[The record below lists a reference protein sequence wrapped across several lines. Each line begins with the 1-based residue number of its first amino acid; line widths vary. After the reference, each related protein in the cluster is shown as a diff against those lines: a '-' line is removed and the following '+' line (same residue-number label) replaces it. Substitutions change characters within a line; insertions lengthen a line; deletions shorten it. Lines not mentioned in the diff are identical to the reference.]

1 MTLAH
6 PLAPL
11 LAALRFDL
19 ASRSALD
26 GLDDA
31 GWTRLLA
38 CSDRARMTLLLPGLE
53 QPEWPDWVRQRLRR
67 NLEANLT
74 RRRRLSETHAEI
86 AAALADEGLPYVVL
100 KGRAH
105 ETRYSA
111 DPRLRVQYDLDL
123 YCPPESARAAL
134 AALEKL
140 GYRPAPG
147 TGRVHSDHFP
157 PLIRPRE
164 WQWKGDYFDPEIPIA
179 IELHFRF
186 WDPEMERIRAP
197 GVDKFW
203 ARRDGCELLLADD
216 FAYRCLHALRHLF
229 RGSLSPYSVYELAW
243 FLHAHSES
251 DFFDGWAALHSS
263 ELRRL
268 ETIAAAVASKWF
280 GCALADPL
288 AREWQACP
296 EPVRLWLERFA
307 WAPLGSAA
315 KSELWLHLELVDSPG
330 GGARV
335 LLRRLV
341 PLRLPSAVE
350 AGPPPAGRRSWAGA
364 LAGARR
370 YLGYVWARTAHHGRL
385 LVPAVFEG
393 IRWWWETRGA
403 GGEYGR
409 LLAAS
414 ACYTLGLFIY
424 VLLYNLHLLDRGF
437 DERSL
442 GLIAGA
448 FTAGTLAA
456 ALPAGWLIARAG
468 LRRAL
473 LVCFGGMAAVSAAR
487 ALPLALPPLIVLSV
501 AGGLF
506 SGLWMVALAPA
517 VAALTTEG
525 QRPLAFSLF
534 LAVNIALGIAGG
546 FVGGSLPE
554 WIAALGWP
562 QSSSKFVA
570 LLVASAAVSLALRP
584 AWRLRF
590 PAPPRASVV
599 YPRGAFLRRFLLA
612 LAAWNFATASFNPFF
627 NAFFSRHAGAAV
639 ARIGSIFALGQAAQV
654 GALLVAPYAC
664 RRLGLVAAVAAMQA
678 MAGLSLAGLGLGPAW
693 AHAPVYCSYMAFQW
707 MSEPAIYSLLMKNV
721 HPGERAG
728 ASALYLLATAA
739 AQTLAAAAA
748 GAALAHW
755 GYPPVMAAAGGL
767 ASVSGLLLW
776 VLVKRF
782 E

>member
-1 MTLAH
+1 MA

-11 LAALRFDL
+11 LAALRFDQ

-26 GLDDA
+26 RLDEA
-31 GWTRLLA
+31 GWSRLLA
-38 CSDRARMTLLLPGLE
+38 RSDRARMTLLLRGLE
-53 QPEWPDWVRQRLRR
+53 QPDWPDWVRARLRR
-67 NLEANLT
+67 NFEANLA
-74 RRRRLSETHAEI
+74 RRGRLRATHAEI
-86 AAALADEGLPYVVL
+86 AAALAAEDVPHVVL

-123 YCPPESARAAL
+123 YCPPANARAGL
-134 AALEKL
+134 AVLEKL

-147 TGRVHSDHFP
+147 MARVRSDHFP
-157 PLIRPRE
+157 PLIRPYE

-197 GVDKFW
+197 GVEEFW
-203 ARRDGCELLLADD
+203 TRRDGCELHLADD
-216 FAYRCLHALRHLF
+216 FAYRALHALRHLF

-243 FLHAHSES
+243 FLQAHSEG
-251 DFFDGWAALHSS
+251 DFFDGWTEFHSP

-268 ETIAAAVASKWF
+268 QAMAAALASKWF
-280 GCALADPL
+280 GCALPAPL
-288 AREWQACP
+288 AGELQACP

-307 WAPLGSAA
+307 WAPLGGAT
-315 KSELWLHLELVDSPG
+315 KSELWLHLELVDSLG
-330 GGARV
+330 GGVRV
-335 LLRRLV
+335 LLRRLL
-341 PLRLPSAVE
+341 PLRLPSAAE
-350 AGPPPAGRRSWAGA
+350 AGPPPPGRRSWLDRLG
-364 LAGARR
+364 GARR
-370 YLGYVWARTAHHGRL
+370 YVGYLWARAAHHTRL
-385 LVPAVFEG
+385 LAPAAIEG

-403 GGEYGR
+403 GREYLR

-414 ACYTLGLFIY
+414 ACYTLGLFVY
-424 VLLYNLHLLDRGF
+424 VLLYNLYLLDRGF
-437 DERSL
+437 SENSL

-487 ALPLALPPLIVLSV
+487 ALPLATAPLMVLSL

-506 SGLWMVALAPA
+506 SGLWIVALAPA
-517 VAALTTEG
+517 VAALTAEG
-525 QRPLAFSLF
+525 RRPFAFSLF
-534 LAVNIALGIAGG
+534 FAANIALGIAGG
-546 FVGGSLPE
+546 FLGGGLPG

-562 QSSSKFVA
+562 QGSSKFAA
-570 LLVASAAVSLALRP
+570 LLVASAVVSLALWP
-584 AWRLRF
+584 ALRLRF
-590 PAPPRASVV
+590 PAPPPAPAV

-612 LAAWNFATASFNPFF
+612 LAAWNLATASFNPFF
-627 NAFFSRHAGAAV
+627 NAFFSRHAGVSV
-639 ARIGSIFALGQAAQV
+639 AHIGSIFALGQAAQV

-664 RRLGLVAAVAAMQA
+664 RRLGLVTATGAMQA
-678 MAGLSLAGLGLGPAW
+678 MTGLSLAGLGFSPAW
-693 AHAPVYCSYMAFQW
+693 AQAPAYCSYMAFQW

-721 HPGERAG
+721 RPGERAG
-728 ASALYLLATAA
+728 ASALYLLVTAA

-755 GYPPVMAAAGGL
+755 DYPPVMAVAGGL
-767 ASVSGLLLW
+767 ASLSGLLLW
-776 VLVKRF
+776 ALVKRF